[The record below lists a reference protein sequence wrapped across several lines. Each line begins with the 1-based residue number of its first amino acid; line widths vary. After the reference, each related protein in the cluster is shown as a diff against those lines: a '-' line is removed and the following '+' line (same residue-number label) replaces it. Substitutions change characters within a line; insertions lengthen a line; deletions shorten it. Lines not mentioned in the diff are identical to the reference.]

1 MNATNANPEGAGT
14 EARLPDVEITSA
26 FWRRYIDLVIDK
38 VLPYQWSVLNGERE
52 VQYCCWI
59 GGNPVDAYDKLN
71 HSIRNLRVAAGE
83 EDAPFRGMPFQDSD
97 VYKWL
102 EAVAYALHH
111 RSDPELRRLADGV
124 VDLSLAP
131 SVRTAT
137 WTRSSKSRS
146 MIASSSASNSRMS
159 CM

>member
-52 VQYCCWI
+52 VDLPPDP

-83 EDAPFRGMPFQDSD
+83 EDAPFRGHARSRILTSTSGWKPWPTRCITAAIRSC
-97 VYKWL
+97 
-102 EAVAYALHH
+102 AVW
-111 RSDPELRRLADGV
+111 RIGV
-124 VDLSLAP
+124 VDLIARAP
-131 SVRTAT
+131 A
-137 WTRSSKSRS
+137 
-146 MIASSSASNSRMS
+146 
-159 CM
+159 